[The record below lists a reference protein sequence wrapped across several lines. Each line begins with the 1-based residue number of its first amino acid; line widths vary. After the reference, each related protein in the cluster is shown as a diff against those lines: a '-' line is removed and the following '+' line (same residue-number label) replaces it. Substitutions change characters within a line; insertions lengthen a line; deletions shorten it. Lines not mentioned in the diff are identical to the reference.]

1 MLLGG
6 RDAQWA
12 AETDAGGQQE
22 GGCIAHLERD
32 GAH

>member
-1 MLLGG
+1 VLLGG

-22 GGCIAHLERD
+22 GGRIGSLERD
-32 GAH
+32 RAH